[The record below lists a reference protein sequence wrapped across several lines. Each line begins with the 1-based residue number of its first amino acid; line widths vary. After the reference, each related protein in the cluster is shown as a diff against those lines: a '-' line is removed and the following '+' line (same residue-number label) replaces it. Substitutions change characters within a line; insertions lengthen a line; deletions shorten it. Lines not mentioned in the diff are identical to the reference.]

1 MFKVSFFISWD
12 GQATLHNRSVYGETH
27 FQQGTAV
34 LR

>member
-1 MFKVSFFISWD
+1 MFKVSFLISWD
-12 GQATLHNRSVYGETH
+12 VQATLHNRSVYGETH